1 LPEYNGR
8 FCRGQGEYPA
18 MPPIHFEI
26 QNNGIGTITINRP
39 HVRNALNW
47 EAMHAF
53 AETVEAA
60 HKLAD
65 LRSLIITGSEGA
77 FCAGGDLVELD
88 NYPTHQDGLRLTTV
102 MGDALDRL
110 EELPCPTVA
119 AIEGSAMGGGAEI
132 ALACDLRVL
141 AESARLG
148 LVHIRLAISPA
159 WGGGQ
164 RLLRLVGYAR
174 ALAWLAAGR
183 VLSAAETLK
192 YRLAN
197 LITPDGEALRGAM
210 ELATSFSQ
218 QDPSAIQAVKRILRA
233 GLMLSPTEAASAERR
248 ELPNLWTAPAHLE
261 ASKRF
266 VLRKNNRSKVANHER
281 ASIKKKNE

>member
-1 LPEYNGR
+1 
-8 FCRGQGEYPA
+8 
-18 MPPIHFEI
+18 MTPIHFGI
-26 QNNGIGTITINRP
+26 QNNGIGILTINRP

-47 EAMHAF
+47 EAMRAF
-53 AETVEAA
+53 AETIEAA
-60 HKLAD
+60 HKLPD
-65 LRSLIITGSEGA
+65 LRTLIVTGSEGA

-88 NYPTHQDGLRLTTV
+88 EYPAREDGVRLTTI
-102 MGDALDRL
+102 MGDALNRL

-119 AIEGSAMGGGAEI
+119 AIEGSAVGGGAEI
-132 ALACDLRVL
+132 ALACDLRVM

-197 LITPDGEALRGAM
+197 LITPDGQALAGAI
-210 ELATSFSQ
+210 ELATAFSK
-218 QDPSAIQAVKRILRA
+218 QDPSAIRAVKRILRA
-233 GLMLSPTEAASAERR
+233 GMMLSPTEAADAERQ
-248 ELPNLWTAPAHLE
+248 ELPNLWTATAHLE

-266 VLRKNNRSKVANHER
+266 VSNK
-281 ASIKKKNE
+281 IKRPRNENQEGVPIKDQGEK

>member
-1 LPEYNGR
+1 
-8 FCRGQGEYPA
+8 

-26 QNNGIGTITINRP
+26 QNNGIATLTINRP

-53 AETVEAA
+53 SEIIEAA
-60 HKLAD
+60 HKLKN
-65 LRSLIITGSEGA
+65 LRTLIVTGSEGA
-77 FCAGGDLVELD
+77 FCAGGDLLELD
-88 NYPTHQDGLRLTTV
+88 GYPTHQDGVRLTTI
-102 MGDALDRL
+102 MGNALNRV

-119 AIEGSAMGGGAEI
+119 AIEGPAMGGGAEI
-132 ALACDLRVL
+132 ALACDLRVM

-148 LVHIRLAISPA
+148 LMHVRLAISPA

-183 VLSAAETLK
+183 VLSAAETLA

-197 LITPDGEALRGAM
+197 LLTPDGQALEGAM
-210 ELATSFSQ
+210 DLAASFSQ
-218 QDPSAIQAVKRILRA
+218 QDPSAVRAIKRILRA
-233 GLMLSPTEAASAERR
+233 GLVLSPPEAAVAERN

-266 VLRKNNRSKVANHER
+266 VSSKNNRPRNAHHER
-281 ASIKKKNE
+281 ASIKKKTG

>member
-1 LPEYNGR
+1 
-8 FCRGQGEYPA
+8 

-26 QNNGIGTITINRP
+26 LSNGIGTLTINRP

-53 AETVEAA
+53 AETIEAA
-60 HKLAD
+60 HKLPD
-65 LRSLIITGSEGA
+65 LRTLIVTGSEGA
-77 FCAGGDLVELD
+77 FCAGGDLLELD
-88 NYPTHQDGLRLTTV
+88 SYPAHQDGVRLVTV

-119 AIEGSAMGGGAEI
+119 AIEGPAMGGGAEV
-132 ALACDLRVL
+132 ALACDLRVM

-148 LVHIRLAISPA
+148 LMHVRLAISPA

-183 VLSAAETLK
+183 VLSAAETLS

-197 LITPDGEALRGAM
+197 LLTPDGQALKGAM
-210 ELATSFSQ
+210 ELAASFTQ
-218 QDPSAIQAVKRILRA
+218 QDPSAVRAVKRILRA
-233 GLMLSPTEAASAERR
+233 GLMLSPAEAAAAERH

-261 ASKRF
+261 ASNRF
-266 VLRKNNRSKVANHER
+266 VSRKNNRPRNTNQER
-281 ASIKKKNE
+281 VSTKKKTG